1 MAAEN
6 NSSYEKYV
14 LPSKYADLASFS
26 RKFKPDM
33 MEHVLDSLEH
43 AIGQELPIVE
53 VFQFKNSGFVITLSD
68 EDYLTNLDNLYSYFL
83 ENEKYENCERL
94 VRLQRTLKE
103 KSESTN
109 DEKKKR

>member
-1 MAAEN
+1 
-6 NSSYEKYV
+6 
-14 LPSKYADLASFS
+14 
-26 RKFKPDM
+26 M

-43 AIGQELPIVE
+43 AIIEDLPIVE

-68 EDYLTNLDNLYSYFL
+68 EDYLTNLDNLFAYFL

-94 VRLQRTLKE
+94 VRLQKTLKE
-103 KSESTN
+103 KSDTIT